1 MIRRPGGCFGPV
13 QRPIQRLQAENF
25 NMIAS
30 TLEEANQ
37 KYEELVL
44 ALQYTIAQRERLKKL
59 LQVAGRAAELYP
71 SANAS
76 EIIDMI
82 LKTPAEHAQDVFAY
96 IFSGCKR
103 EGFFVEFGACDGL
116 AVSNTLSLE
125 QRFGWTGILAE
136 PSRFWRES
144 LPRNRKATIDFRC
157 VAGKTGQ
164 KVSFYESD
172 RPCNSSSK
180 EDHTHLGSV
189 KASYDVETVSLMDL
203 LDYHSAP
210 MHIDYIS
217 IDTEG
222 SEKEILEAFDFN
234 KYKFGFITVEEH
246 ESVPPTKSV
255 QPLLEQAGYRVIVGR
270 EAGRPVPM
278 QISGLDKFYVPA
290 DHPALTWGIG

>member
-1 MIRRPGGCFGPV
+1 
-13 QRPIQRLQAENF
+13 
-25 NMIAS
+25 MIAS
-30 TLEEANQ
+30 TLEEATK

-44 ALQYTIAQRERLKKL
+44 ALQYTIAERERLKKL
-59 LQVAGRAAELYP
+59 FQMAGRASDLYP
-71 SANAS
+71 SANMS
-76 EIIDMI
+76 EIIDLI
-82 LKTPAEHAQDVFAY
+82 LATPAQHAQDAFAY

-116 AVSNTLSLE
+116 AISNTLCLE

-144 LPRNRKATIDFRC
+144 LPRNRSAAIDFRC

-164 KVSFYESD
+164 HVSFFEAD
-172 RPCNSSSK
+172 LPLNSS
-180 EDHTHLGSV
+180 TQNLYPGSV
-189 KASYDVETVSLMDL
+189 ETSYDVETISLMDL

-210 MHIDYIS
+210 KYIDYIS

-222 SEKEILEAFDFN
+222 SEKEILETFDFN

-246 ESVPPTKSV
+246 EGVPLEKSV
-255 QPLLEQAGYRVIVGR
+255 QPLLEQAGYRVIVAR

-290 DHPALTWGIG
+290 NHPALTWGIG

>member
-1 MIRRPGGCFGPV
+1 MRH
-13 QRPIQRLQAENF
+13 AEGL

-59 LQVAGRAAELYP
+59 LQIAGRAVELYP

-125 QRFGWTGILAE
+125 RRFGWTGILAE
-136 PSRFWRES
+136 PSRYWRES
-144 LPRNRKATIDFRC
+144 LPRNRRAAIDFRC

-164 KVSFYESD
+164 QVGFFESD
-172 RPCNSSSK
+172 RPCNSSSQ
-180 EDHTHLGSV
+180 EDHTYLGSV
-189 KASYDVETVSLMDL
+189 RASYDVDTISLMDL

-210 MHIDYIS
+210 GHIDYIS

-222 SEKEILEAFDFN
+222 SEKEILEAFDFS

-246 ESVPPTKSV
+246 EGVTSEKSV
-255 QPLLEQAGYRVIVGR
+255 QPLLEQAGYRVIVAR

-278 QISGLDKFYVPA
+278 QISGVDKFFVPA

>member
-1 MIRRPGGCFGPV
+1 MRHEEG
-13 QRPIQRLQAENF
+13 L

-30 TLEEANQ
+30 TLEEASQ

-59 LQVAGRAAELYP
+59 LQIAGRAVDLYP

-82 LKTPAEHAQDVFAY
+82 LKTPAEHAQDVFAF

-116 AVSNTLSLE
+116 SISNTLSLE

-144 LPRNRKATIDFRC
+144 LPRNRTAAIDFRC
-157 VAGKTGQ
+157 VAGKTGEQ
-164 KVSFYESD
+164 VRFFEAD
-172 RPCNSSSK
+172 LPLNSSSQNLY
-180 EDHTHLGSV
+180 LGSV
-189 KASYDVETVSLMDL
+189 ESSYDVETVSLMDL

-210 MHIDYIS
+210 KHIDYIS

-234 KYKFGFITVEEH
+234 KYKFRFITVEEH
-246 ESVPPTKSV
+246 EGVPLEKSV
-255 QPLLEQAGYRVIVGR
+255 QPLLEQAGYRVVVAR